1 VNALEDL
8 GEYGGGAFSMRDKIE
23 LNKRGYSMGARRA
36 RGVECNLNNA
46 GSRPTSNSLM

>member
-8 GEYGGGAFSMRDKIE
+8 GEYGGGAFSMRDKIKEDIPWVLGE
-23 LNKRGYSMGARRA
+23 LE
-36 RGVECNLNNA
+36 GVECNLNNA